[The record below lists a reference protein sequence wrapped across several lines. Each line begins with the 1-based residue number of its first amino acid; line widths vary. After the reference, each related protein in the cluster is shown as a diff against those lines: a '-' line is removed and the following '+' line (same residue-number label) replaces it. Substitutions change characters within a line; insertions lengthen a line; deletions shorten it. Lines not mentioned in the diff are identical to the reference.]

1 MSEITIR
8 PLNKDQIQRAN
19 SNSMTGKRG
28 DISAHDYE
36 VYCNKVLSWPI
47 SDEKKESILAKI
59 YEKWSVMLKHE
70 AQHVSVMVAGPSGY
84 NAKRLDHGDKILS
97 LASDFCN
104 WFEGLERQI
113 EESSREFSKRDHHLD
128 MAKWCAEQGYDPRE
142 HLAQLAP
149 LDPEEFIRLYEEYQP
164 KYKWRKNTTV
174 AKLYEAAR
182 AGTLKKITRE
192 VIFESADY
200 KAYTEGDRV
209 FIKFTMRPKRQLH
222 VALKSRG
229 YWWNNQVDA
238 YSTYLKKLDREWI
251 ESIGERYKA
260 YL

>member
-19 SNSMTGKRG
+19 SNSITGKRG

-59 YEKWSVMLKHE
+59 YEKWSVMLSHE

-113 EESSREFSKRDHHLD
+113 EESGREFSKRDHHLD

-142 HLAQLAP
+142 HLAELAP
-149 LDPEEFIRLYEEYQP
+149 LDPEEFVKLYEEYQP
-164 KYKWRKNTTV
+164 NFKWRKNTTI
-174 AKLYEAAR
+174 AKLYEAAK

-200 KAYTEGDRV
+200 KAYTERCFSTAPPV
-209 FIKFTMRPKRQLH
+209 FPSAPLCRCSTLPCSFWAH
-222 VALKSRG
+222 GSWESSSR
-229 YWWNNQVDA
+229 
-238 YSTYLKKLDREWI
+238 
-251 ESIGERYKA
+251 
-260 YL
+260 